1 MAASKPEI
9 IMILDIVQQYSGAK
23 DITMQTNREWKIQDG
38 GHRTESIYIS
48 ASGRYSKDIL
58 MAIGLPMFMGSSTPI
73 ALRKSLC
80 KKRKWKIIQDGG
92 HVFKHGYEYFS
103 SLLVWSYSIQ
113 RISVRWLDLKNNFGE
128 YPLKCCL

>member
-9 IMILDIVQQYSGAK
+9 MMILDIVQQYSGAK

-38 GHRTESIYIS
+38 GHRTEIIYIS

-73 ALRKSLC
+73 ALRNHSA
-80 KKRKWKIIQDGG
+80 
-92 HVFKHGYEYFS
+92 
-103 SLLVWSYSIQ
+103 
-113 RISVRWLDLKNNFGE
+113 KNGSG
-128 YPLKCCL
+128 K

>member
-1 MAASKPEI
+1 MAASKAEI

-23 DITMQTNREWKIQDG
+23 GITMQTNREWKIQDG
-38 GHRTESIYIS
+38 GHRTERIYTS

-92 HVFKHGYEYFS
+92 HVFKQRYEYFS
-103 SLLVWSYSIQ
+103 FRVAAILHFHF
-113 RISVRWLDLKNNFGE
+113 RFCRTAFSVF
-128 YPLKCCL
+128 P